1 MEVEGRQDFLLG
13 TILFSRNYRFT
24 REIFMISVTWK
35 SETSYRIIKDFE
47 YPFEKKISNNFIRV
61 QTNSNNIYNIDK
73 LILI

>member
-1 MEVEGRQDFLLG
+1 
-13 TILFSRNYRFT
+13 
-24 REIFMISVTWK
+24 MISVTWK